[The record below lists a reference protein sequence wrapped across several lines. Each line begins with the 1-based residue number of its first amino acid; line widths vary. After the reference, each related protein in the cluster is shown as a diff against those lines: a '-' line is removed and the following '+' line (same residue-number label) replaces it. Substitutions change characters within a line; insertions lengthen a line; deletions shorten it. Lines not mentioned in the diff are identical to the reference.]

1 MPVQVTIDKQQKT
14 LTITMP
20 LQSARTSATGKT
32 RVIASTHGCHVTEL
46 NRLGR
51 PIVVSANAFVY
62 SSPQPKETGAGSAT
76 RGNTPGKDR
85 RSKITAVVSGK
96 SRDTQNHKTRPGIVP
111 APRICLRDARL
122 VGHAPHGSRRL
133 EDVRVSSVQRQC

>member
-76 RGNTPGKDR
+76 RGKTPGKDR

-96 SRDTQNHKTRPGIVP
+96 SRDTQNPKTRPGIAGV
-111 APRICLRDARL
+111 
-122 VGHAPHGSRRL
+122 
-133 EDVRVSSVQRQC
+133 